1 LTCIV
6 KCISEVFGDKILL
19 SVQAHCT
26 ISFTHN
32 LLAVANAG
40 IKYKISLGKVPIGGR
55 CRLHQSTSRLSG
67 GGRGLETA
75 RALSGAGLGVSLGGT
90 LNGSAGVLILLAGA
104 VNGNLDG
111 DLAAL
116 DLLAVHIG
124 TGLLLHLLSG
134 KGNKTEAAALAGLV
148 TSLELADHELGN
160 RTKSDLGRGRLVL
173 SEDLKKLEK
182 EVSGTLGNLSML

>member
-1 LTCIV
+1 
-6 KCISEVFGDKILL
+6 VFGEKILL

-26 ISFTHN
+26 LSFTHN

-40 IKYKISLGKVPIGGR
+40 IKYKISLGKVPIGGH
-55 CRLHQSTSRLSG
+55 CRLRKSANRLG
-67 GGRGLETA
+67 GGSRGLEA
-75 RALSGAGLGVSLGGT
+75 GRALGGARLGVSLGGT
-90 LNGSAGVLILLAGA
+90 LDGSARVLVLLARA
-104 VNGNLDG
+104 VNSNLDS

-134 KGNKTEAAALAGLV
+134 KRNKTEAAALAGLV
-148 TSLELADHELGN
+148 ASLELADHELGD

-173 SEDLKKLEK
+173 SEDFEKLDK
-182 EVSGTLGNLSML
+182 RVSKCLGIRSSL